1 MILFPNNDVVSIDL
15 GLASEIDSLISDA
28 ITSSENSLSDAQS
41 LWNEVGIKIINPL
54 KNNLKKKKIL
64 YISPKEEAPR
74 RCSCV
79 TEQKEKGLVQF
90 AVYSW
95 HSAED
100 NNHKNQDNLLGDI
113 FKLRLIT
120 TGRELI
126 ALNKKNT
133 NNTKKGLVVANPSF
147 NLVSKNIQ
155 NIKNFIEIKYI
166 EEQKRSLDQEKRLW
180 NSLPGTQKE
189 GEYIAQITNAKLLL
203 GDEASSINIQN
214 TQSPKILHIATHS
227 FYMTNNSKDDIF
239 ASILFS
245 GSETENIKK
254 LENPLLRSGI
264 VLAGANN
271 PDKNIYDDGYLTA
284 LEVSKL
290 NWNNTELVVIS
301 GCESGQGEI
310 KAGEGVYGLKRAIAV
325 AGARS
330 SLLSLWEVDDRAT
343 AEFMETFYKK
353 LKNGEGRA
361 DALAKTQKEFR
372 RHSIQ
377 SWRHPYVWAAFQL
390 SGDWRPINW

>member
-1 MILFPNNDVVSIDL
+1 M
-15 GLASEIDSLISDA
+15 
-28 ITSSENSLSDAQS
+28 
-41 LWNEVGIKIINPL
+41 
-54 KNNLKKKKIL
+54 
-64 YISPKEEAPR
+64 
-74 RCSCV
+74 
-79 TEQKEKGLVQF
+79 
-90 AVYSW
+90 
-95 HSAED
+95 
-100 NNHKNQDNLLGDI
+100 
-113 FKLRLIT
+113 RLIT

-214 TQSPKILHIATHS
+214 TQSPKIRHIATHS

-330 SLLSLWEVDDRAT
+330 SLLSLWKVDDRAT